1 MLADR
6 RRQQP
11 GKAGSAAATWWPCLC
26 ALRAA
31 GRNSMTAPSVLGP
44 LAAFVLILALIPAAL
59 WLLKRTPLGAAASSS
74 PVRLVGALPLAA
86 NQRIV
91 TVEVG
96 AGDDRRWL
104 VLGVTPAGIHTLHTL
119 PPQASAPVAPGAARP
134 LFAQL
139 LARQPQRAAADAAS
153 ASAAAPAGASD
164 AH

>member
-1 MLADR
+1 
-6 RRQQP
+6 
-11 GKAGSAAATWWPCLC
+11 
-26 ALRAA
+26 
-31 GRNSMTAPSVLGP
+31 MTAPSFIGP
-44 LAAFVLILALIPAAL
+44 LAAFVLILALIPVAL
-59 WLLKRTPLGAAASSS
+59 WLLKRTPLGAAASSG

-153 ASAAAPAGASD
+153 ASAATPAGATD